1 MQQKII
7 DKISYEFYCKDQD
20 RFFED
25 KIVPSITYKIFM
37 ETSDD
42 ISSDTIERC
51 QKNINELDKIIKK
64 NGYTNTTIEDALRYF
79 PIFVSD
85 KLDLLGE
92 YIINT
97 PLCMFLDKVESNPY
111 ELVIK
116 LDGKSTNRDLN
127 VFGNLLKEP
136 FGFKNII
143 MVYDYNPDIQI
154 NFLKLKHIYD
164 VDKNTVIYPNTSQWL
179 EYLQLGYIEIVMV
192 LTIYHA
198 LWHLMT
204 AHITCIIKENVN
216 NKDIVE
222 LFTMTEQNIFLKA
235 TEVKTFF
242 LQSPLL
248 FNTIL
253 YNNAFFMEYAANWVN
268 NFIDTFDIQTHYG
281 KNILRD
287 ILNPNQQWM
296 VGFKE
301 NLDLVKNFSNSVVKK
316 TASMYHY
323 VKAWTWNGYKNINPN
338 DKNIQLSKLIEL
350 NNVLG
355 AVYHSYTFEYQKI
368 GFTEIMYCAKIPQ
381 NLYRIL
387 LSTLDWDID
396 FPIYGDFNLITNVYL
411 SELEEF
417 RDNIQTSRAEIYSI
431 VRTNHIYRS
440 YIYTQIEKFKK
451 YYSINTPNTRV

>member
-1 MQQKII
+1 
-7 DKISYEFYCKDQD
+7 
-20 RFFED
+20 
-25 KIVPSITYKIFM
+25 
-37 ETSDD
+37 
-42 ISSDTIERC
+42 
-51 QKNINELDKIIKK
+51 
-64 NGYTNTTIEDALRYF
+64 
-79 PIFVSD
+79 
-85 KLDLLGE
+85 
-92 YIINT
+92 
-97 PLCMFLDKVESNPY
+97 
-111 ELVIK
+111 
-116 LDGKSTNRDLN
+116 

-396 FPIYGDFNLITNVYL
+396 FPVYGDFNLITNIYL
-411 SELEEF
+411 SELKEF
-417 RDNIQTSRAEIYSI
+417 MDNIQRNRLDIYSI
-431 VRTNHIYRS
+431 VKLNPIYRS
-440 YIYTQIEKFKK
+440 YIYTQIETFQK